1 MALFIEAVTL
11 VGCRAIIQTS
21 SLKYPANS
29 RMESIYFMGQHPH
42 QPVFEKCAAVVH
54 HGGAGTSHAAT
65 RAGCPSVVVPF
76 ILKKSVE
83 SNPAK
88 KIQHK
93 LDNMFL
99 SIDGI

>member
-1 MALFIEAVTL
+1 MFLILSKASGFNIDEKTLLEIE
-11 VGCRAIIQTS
+11 
-21 SLKYPANS
+21 LKLSDIN
-29 RMESIYFMGQHPH
+29 
-42 QPVFEKCAAVVH
+42 
-54 HGGAGTSHAAT
+54 
-65 RAGCPSVVVPF
+65 
-76 ILKKSVE
+76 LKKSVE

>member
-1 MALFIEAVTL
+1 MTLTLMEQSAPLPKRPQMGHDVSFIRDKTH
-11 VGCRAIIQTS
+11 T
-21 SLKYPANS
+21 
-29 RMESIYFMGQHPH
+29 
-42 QPVFEKCAAVVH
+42 
-54 HGGAGTSHAAT
+54 GGH
-65 RAGCPSVVVPF
+65 
-76 ILKKSVE
+76 INLKKSVE

>member
-1 MALFIEAVTL
+1 MGRGETL
-11 VGCRAIIQTS
+11 
-21 SLKYPANS
+21 SLK
-29 RMESIYFMGQHPH
+29 
-42 QPVFEKCAAVVH
+42 KCI
-54 HGGAGTSHAAT
+54 
-65 RAGCPSVVVPF
+65 

-83 SNPAK
+83 SNSAK